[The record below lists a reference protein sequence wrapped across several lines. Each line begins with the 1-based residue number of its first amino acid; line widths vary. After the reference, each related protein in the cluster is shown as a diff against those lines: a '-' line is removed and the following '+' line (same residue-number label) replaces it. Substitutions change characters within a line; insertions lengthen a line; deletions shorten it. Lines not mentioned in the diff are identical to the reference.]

1 MMMKSKW
8 SWASGVC
15 LVVLLLAAQGEA
27 ARAQEARVAARL
39 LHTLGAYGAPL
50 WLSPDGRT
58 LAFKGEAV
66 ELYDVATGTLKAKV
80 PVNSEFTPKG
90 VFFTPDGKALV
101 VHTDRVQ
108 VVDAND
114 GKVLREFAEGS
125 TPINFY
131 KRIYTGHEETS
142 YDESSGYSTTYV
154 GPSDKE
160 TLQELP
166 ALDPS
171 DRVVSPDWKSIL
183 VRKGDGAAEVYDF
196 ETGKLKFTLSPK
208 LGAGE
213 QVGLHFDALG
223 EFSPDGKLILT
234 SHASRTPRL
243 WNAATGELVADLSP
257 HSHVVYGARF
267 SPDGR
272 FIVTTSFDGVV
283 KTWDGATGKF
293 LHALGSAQD
302 PTYFAAWNP
311 RADTF
316 VTKSRKWEVEI
327 WSAATGKLVARL
339 DHKAVKERF
348 DQNITFVYSPD
359 GKTLLTRARS
369 VGSVL
374 SVFKSVL
381 MMKGKQ
387 KRIGHLWDASTGAL
401 VATMRDPKSRVLID
415 FPSDIFLWTPSGRF
429 I

>member
-1 MMMKSKW
+1 MKCDRR
-8 SWASGVC
+8 WAKGVC
-15 LVVLLLAAQGEA
+15 LVVLLFVAQGRE
-27 ARAQEARVAARL
+27 ARAQEEARVAARL
-39 LHTLGAYGAPL
+39 LHTLTEQGAPL

-58 LAFKGEAV
+58 LALRGEDV
-66 ELYDVATGTLKAKV
+66 QLYDVATGTLKAKI
-80 PVNSEFTPKG
+80 PVRPELTGPKG

-125 TPINFY
+125 APINFY
-131 KRIYTGHEETS
+131 RRIHTGREETS
-142 YDESSGYSTTYV
+142 YDESSGGYSTAYH

-171 DRVVSPDWKSIL
+171 DRVVSPNWKSIL
-183 VRKGDGAAEVYDF
+183 VRKEDGAAEVYDF
-196 ETGKLKFTLSPK
+196 ETGKPRFTLAPK
-208 LGAGE
+208 LGPGE

-243 WNAATGELVADLSP
+243 WDAATGELVADLAP
-257 HSHVVYGARF
+257 HTHFVYGARF

-283 KTWDGATGKF
+283 RTWDGATGKF

-311 RADTF
+311 RSDTF
-316 VTKSRKWEVEI
+316 VTKSRKWEVDI
-327 WSAATGKLVARL
+327 RDAATGKLVARL
-339 DHKAVKERF
+339 DRKAIKEKF
-348 DQNITFVYSPD
+348 DNNFTFAYSPD
-359 GKTLLTRARS
+359 GRRLLTRARN
-369 VGSVL
+369 VDTVL
-374 SVFKSVL
+374 SVLKS
-381 MMKGKQ
+381 
-387 KRIGHLWDASTGAL
+387 
-401 VATMRDPKSRVLID
+401 
-415 FPSDIFLWTPSGRF
+415 
-429 I
+429 